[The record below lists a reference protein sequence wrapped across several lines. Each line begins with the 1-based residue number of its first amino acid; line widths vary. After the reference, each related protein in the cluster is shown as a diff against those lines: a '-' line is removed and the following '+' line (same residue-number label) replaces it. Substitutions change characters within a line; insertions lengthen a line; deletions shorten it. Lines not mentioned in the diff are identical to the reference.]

1 VPCVKRVHWIVEPD
15 ASLAADSAAAEIM
28 TVSKK
33 AGSKCKHY
41 KCLLID
47 LDDTLY
53 RQDEIPK
60 LVRHN
65 IEREHRFFRRP

>member
-1 VPCVKRVHWIVEPD
+1 
-15 ASLAADSAAAEIM
+15 M

-53 RQDEIPK
+53 RREEIPM

-65 IEREHRFFRRP
+65 IEREHRFFKRP